1 MVNLMAQK
9 NVLAVSLLLN
19 FILAAFLGIVF
30 IQFYS
35 LKSQIEVLKEEN
47 TLLTKELNILKQKNE
62 ILQSQL
68 DYYKTQ
74 AEYYSTLHKSSLIAK
89 EILGESIVNIVAVK
103 EVPVSFFEVSYEG
116 VVMKARVELKQG
128 EGRIL
133 INTQPRVGIDLQTSV
148 RTAKLVAENFTKK
161 SLDKTDIIL
170 TVIAES
176 DVDVVDGPSAGA
188 AITIAIISAIL
199 NKTLKNDVYIT
210 GTINPD
216 GSIGWVG
223 GIPEKAVAAAEQNA
237 TKFLVP
243 KGQKVISIF
252 KPEKKE
258 PIPGVTIVT
267 YKTEDVDLNEYLK
280 QLGYKVEVVEVE
292 NVSEAYQEFIS

>member
-1 MVNLMAQK
+1 LSQK
-9 NVLAVSLLLN
+9 KVLAVSLLLN
-19 FILAAFLGIVF
+19 FILAAFLGVVF
-30 IQFYS
+30 IQFYA
-35 LKSQIEVLKEEN
+35 LKSQIEALKEEN
-47 TLLTKELNILKQKNE
+47 IALNKEFNALKQKSE

-74 AEYYSTLHKSSLIAK
+74 AEYYSTIYKSTSVA
-89 EILGESIVNIVAVK
+89 EGILGESLVNIVAVK
-103 EVPVSFFEVSYEG
+103 EVPLSFFEVSYEG
-116 VVMKARVELKQG
+116 VVMKIKVELKQG

-148 RTAKLVAENFTKK
+148 RTGKLIAENFTQK
-161 SLDKTDIIL
+161 SLDKTDVIL

-199 NKTLKNDVYIT
+199 NKTLKNNVYIT

-223 GIPEKAVAAAEQNA
+223 GVPEKAVAAAKQNA
-237 TKFLVP
+237 TEFLVP
-243 KGQKVISIF
+243 KGQKVISIL

-258 PIPGVTIVT
+258 PIPGVTIIT
-267 YKTEDVDLNEYLK
+267 YKVEKVDLSEYLK
-280 QLGYKVEVVEVE
+280 QLGYKTEVIEVE
-292 NVSEAYQEFIS
+292 SIFEAYREFTL

>member
-1 MVNLMAQK
+1 SV
-9 NVLAVSLLLN
+9 LLN
-19 FILAAFLGIVF
+19 FILAAFSGMLIF
-30 IQFYS
+30 QFHY
-35 LKSQIEVLKEEN
+35 LNVQIETLKEEN
-47 TLLTKELNILKQKNE
+47 IALSKEINSLKQKNE

-68 DYYKTQ
+68 NYYKLQ
-74 AEYYSTLHKSSLIAK
+74 AEYYSNISKSTLIA
-89 EILGESIVNIVAVK
+89 EGILGESIVNIVAVK
-103 EVPVSFFEVSYEG
+103 EVQLSLFEVYYEG
-116 VVMKARVELKQG
+116 VTMKVKVELKQG

-133 INTQPRVGIDLQTSV
+133 INTQPRVGIDLQTSA

-161 SLDKTDIIL
+161 SLDKTDVIL

-176 DVDVVDGPSAGA
+176 NVNVVDGPSAGA

-199 NKTLKNDVYIT
+199 NKTLRSDIFIT

-223 GIPEKAVAAAEQNA
+223 GIPEKAIAAAKQNA

-243 KGQKVISIF
+243 KGQKIVSILM
-252 KPEKKE
+252 PEKKE

-267 YKTEDVDLNEYLK
+267 YKIENIDLSEYLK
-280 QLGYKVEVVEVE
+280 QLGYKTEVVEVE
-292 NVSEAYQEFIS
+292 YITEAYQLFSS

>member
-1 MVNLMAQK
+1 LNQK
-9 NVLAVSLLLN
+9 KILAASLLLN
-19 FILAAFLGIVF
+19 FVLAAFSAAVF
-30 IQFYS
+30 LQFYN
-35 LKSQIEVLKEEN
+35 LKSQIETLKEEN
-47 TLLTKELNILKQKNE
+47 TLLGKELNSLKQKTE

-74 AEYYSTLHKSSLIAK
+74 AEYYSNISKSTSIA
-89 EILGESIVNIVAVK
+89 EGILGESIVNIVAVK
-103 EVPVSFFEVSYEG
+103 EVQLSFFEVSYEG
-116 VVMKARVELKQG
+116 VVMKVKVELKQG

-133 INTQPRVGIDLQTSV
+133 INTQPRVGIDLQTSA

-161 SLDKTDIIL
+161 SLEKTDVIL
-170 TVIAES
+170 TVIAQS

-199 NKTLKNDVYIT
+199 NKNLKNDVFIT

-216 GSIGWVG
+216 GTIGWVG
-223 GIPEKAVAAAEQNA
+223 GIAEKAVAAAKQNA

-243 KGQKVISIF
+243 KGQKIVAIL

-267 YKTEDVDLNEYLK
+267 YKVEEVDLNDYLK
-280 QLGYKVEVVEVE
+280 QLGYKTEVIEVE
-292 NVSEAYQEFIS
+292 NINEAYQLFTS

>member
-1 MVNLMAQK
+1 MNQK
-9 NVLAVSLLLN
+9 KILAASLLLN
-19 FILAAFLGIVF
+19 FVLAAFSAAVF
-30 IQFYS
+30 LQFYN
-35 LKSQIEVLKEEN
+35 LKSQIETLKEEN
-47 TLLTKELNILKQKNE
+47 TLLGKELNSLKQKTE

-74 AEYYSTLHKSSLIAK
+74 AEYYSNISKSTSIA
-89 EILGESIVNIVAVK
+89 EGILGESIVNIVAVK
-103 EVPVSFFEVSYEG
+103 EVQLSFFEVSYEG
-116 VVMKARVELKQG
+116 VVMKVKVELKQG

-133 INTQPRVGIDLQTSV
+133 INTQPRVGIDLQTSA

-161 SLDKTDIIL
+161 SLEKTDVIL
-170 TVIAES
+170 TVIAQS
-176 DVDVVDGPSAGA
+176 DVDVIDGPSAGA

-199 NKTLKNDVYIT
+199 NKNLKNDVFIT

-216 GSIGWVG
+216 GTIGWVG
-223 GIPEKAVAAAEQNA
+223 GIAEKAVAAAKQNA

-243 KGQKVISIF
+243 KGQKIVAIL

-267 YKTEDVDLNEYLK
+267 YKVEEVDLNDYLK
-280 QLGYKVEVVEVE
+280 QLGYKTEVIEVE
-292 NVSEAYQEFIS
+292 NINEAYQLFTS

>member
-1 MVNLMAQK
+1 LNQK
-9 NVLAVSLLLN
+9 KILAASLLLN
-19 FILAAFLGIVF
+19 FVLAAFSAAVF
-30 IQFYS
+30 LQFYN
-35 LKSQIEVLKEEN
+35 LKSQIETLKEEN
-47 TLLTKELNILKQKNE
+47 TLLGKELNSLKQKTE

-74 AEYYSTLHKSSLIAK
+74 AEYYSNISKSTSIA
-89 EILGESIVNIVAVK
+89 EGILGESIVNIVAVK
-103 EVPVSFFEVSYEG
+103 EVQLSFFEVSYEG
-116 VVMKARVELKQG
+116 VVMKVKVELKQG

-133 INTQPRVGIDLQTSV
+133 INTQPRVGIDLQTSA

-161 SLDKTDIIL
+161 SLEKTDVIL
-170 TVIAES
+170 TVIAQS
-176 DVDVVDGPSAGA
+176 DVDVIDGPSAGA

-199 NKTLKNDVYIT
+199 NKNLKNDVFIT

-216 GSIGWVG
+216 GTIGWVG
-223 GIPEKAVAAAEQNA
+223 GIAEKAVAAAKQNA

-243 KGQKVISIF
+243 KGQKIVAIL

-267 YKTEDVDLNEYLK
+267 YKVEEVDLNDYLK
-280 QLGYKVEVVEVE
+280 QLGYKTEVIEVE
-292 NVSEAYQEFIS
+292 NINEAYQLFTS

>member
-1 MVNLMAQK
+1 MNQK
-9 NVLAVSLLLN
+9 KILAASLLLN
-19 FILAAFLGIVF
+19 FVLAAFSAAVF
-30 IQFYS
+30 LQFYN
-35 LKSQIEVLKEEN
+35 LKSQIETLKEEN
-47 TLLTKELNILKQKNE
+47 TLLGKELNSLKQKTE

-74 AEYYSTLHKSSLIAK
+74 AEYYSNISKSTSIA
-89 EILGESIVNIVAVK
+89 EGILGESIVNIVAVK
-103 EVPVSFFEVSYEG
+103 EVQLSFFEVSYEG
-116 VVMKARVELKQG
+116 VVMKVKVELKQG

-133 INTQPRVGIDLQTSV
+133 INTQPRVGIDLQTSA

-161 SLDKTDIIL
+161 SLEKTDVIL
-170 TVIAES
+170 TVIAQS

-199 NKTLKNDVYIT
+199 NKNLKNDVFIT

-216 GSIGWVG
+216 GTIGWVG
-223 GIPEKAVAAAEQNA
+223 GIAEKAVAAAKQNA

-243 KGQKVISIF
+243 KGQKIVAIL

-267 YKTEDVDLNEYLK
+267 YKVEEVDLNDYLK
-280 QLGYKVEVVEVE
+280 QLGYKTEVIEVE
-292 NVSEAYQEFIS
+292 NINEAYQLFTS

>member
-1 MVNLMAQK
+1 MTQK
-9 NVLAVSLLLN
+9 KILAASLLLN
-19 FILAAFLGIVF
+19 FILAMFIGIVF

-35 LKSQIEVLKEEN
+35 LKSQIEALKEEN
-47 TLLTKELNILKQKNE
+47 MLLNKEFNALKQKNE

-74 AEYYSTLHKSSLIAK
+74 ADYYSTIYNKSVLIV
-89 EILGESIVNIVAVK
+89 EGILGESIVNIVAVK
-103 EVPVSFFEVSYEG
+103 EVPLSFFEVSYEG
-116 VVMKARVELKQG
+116 VVMKVKVELKQG

-133 INTQPRVGIDLQTSV
+133 INTQPRVGIDLQTSA
-148 RTAKLVAENFTKK
+148 RTAKLIAENFTKK
-161 SLDKTDIIL
+161 SLDKTDVIL

-176 DVDVVDGPSAGA
+176 DVNVVDGPSAGA

-199 NKTLKNDVYIT
+199 NKTLKNDIYIT

-216 GSIGWVG
+216 GAIGWVG
-223 GIPEKAVAAAEQNA
+223 GIPEKAVAAAKQNA
-237 TKFLVP
+237 IKFLVP
-243 KGQKVISIF
+243 KGQKIISIL

-267 YKTEDVDLNEYLK
+267 YKVEEIDLNEYLK
-280 QLGYKVEVVEVE
+280 EFGFKTEVIEVE
-292 NVSEAYQEFIS
+292 SIFEAYREFTS